1 LPVRVVSTV
10 SRSASRDDVVLQ
22 RPEDLRVVLPV
33 FHTTTACP
41 GSSASYVLRRI
52 SYRAGAFA
60 PGIQEFTF
68 HELTT
73 QMDGATLER
82 VHGWFNQRVSLL
94 HEMGYRLQCRRVCT
108 PTPAILDWVRE
119 GRGHRGA
126 MLPATY
132 KKLHPKVGKIAEL
145 PDEQNGYAI
154 GVTVD
159 RLEATADE
167 QMIMIDP
174 WPGDDPSKD
183 RGPVSKALESAHR
196 DRGFHALVFYWV
208 GWS

>member
-1 LPVRVVSTV
+1 M
-10 SRSASRDDVVLQ
+10 SRSVSLDDVVLQ
-22 RPEDLRVVLPV
+22 RPEDVRVVLPV

-41 GSSASYVLRRI
+41 GASASYVLRRI

-73 QMDGATLER
+73 QMDGGTLER
-82 VHGWFNQRVSLL
+82 VQSWFAQRVSLL

-126 MLPATY
+126 MLLASY
-132 KKLHPKVGKIAEL
+132 KKLHTRLQGTRKDI
-145 PDEQNGYAI
+145 PDDQAVYAV

-159 RLEATADE
+159 RLDAAGDE
-167 QMIMIDP
+167 QLIMIDP
-174 WPGDDPSKD
+174 WPGDDADAKD
-183 RGPVSKALESAHR
+183 RGPVSKSLDSAHR

>member
-1 LPVRVVSTV
+1 M
-10 SRSASRDDVVLQ
+10 SRDDVVVQ
-22 RPEDLRVVLPV
+22 RPEDIRVVLPV
-33 FHTTTACP
+33 FHTWSACA
-41 GSSASYVLRRI
+41 GSATSYVLRRI
-52 SYRAGAFA
+52 CYRAGTLA

-82 VHGWFNQRVSLL
+82 VHGWFQGRVSLL

-126 MLPATY
+126 MLPTAF
-132 KKLHPKVGKIAEL
+132 KKMHPKAGQVRKDVPHETEGHAVGI
-145 PDEQNGYAI
+145 
-154 GVTVD
+154 TVD
-159 RLEATADE
+159 RLDDKGDE
-167 QMIMIDP
+167 QLVMIDP
-174 WPGDDPSKD
+174 WPGDEPSAAD
-183 RGPVSKALESAHR
+183 RGPVSRALEPAHR